1 VHYSHAKG
9 AKFWLSVVTELKNRG
24 VQDIFG
30 VMGYR
35 EYASDPQ
42 QCKHCPQRHQCTHSQ
57 NQTKVVTRHVW
68 QDAKERIDAHRLEEK
83 GKRLYARRKETVE
96 RSFADAKQLHG
107 HRYARYRG
115 LAKVRGQCLLAGAC
129 QNMKKMAMLLAKAF
143 LRLIWRITAVKTA
156 YLRTSGN

>member
-1 VHYSHAKG
+1 
-9 AKFWLSVVTELKNRG
+9 
-24 VQDIFG
+24 
-30 VMGYR
+30 M
-35 EYASDPQ
+35 
-42 QCKHCPQRHQCTHSQ
+42 
-57 NQTKVVTRHVW
+57 W

-115 LAKVRGQCLLAGAC
+115 LAKVKGQCLLAGAC

-143 LRLIWRITAVKTA
+143 LRLILRITEVPIATIHRITQLTPLFTNSAQFNADLKQA
-156 YLRTSGN
+156 A